1 MEEGCVFNVIIPNL
15 LISFNSRSEI
25 SKDFWSIKDVRHLRG
40 VMLNFKKAFL
50 ACLVI
55 GVYACA
61 ATYSP
66 MSYVDRPCG
75 NDLENLWVD
84 IVAVVDNS
92 HGMTDNGLGDI
103 AATLTTVVSGGT
115 RIGTNYTDPRSTR
128 LALVTYN
135 SQAKAN
141 ADLNKFQNLDD
152 VFNNVFADLQDVAQ
166 TDTSLLSYG
175 LGQAETLFA
184 DGQVG
189 YDRNHYKRVVIV
201 FASSYA
207 GTGDVD
213 PVHAADRLKTSGVT
227 IITVAYNQRGD
238 GSLLDQLSKIATPRY
253 NLTNS
258 VDGNLLVT
266 DIQNALLEINCFC
279 PNDWVQYRQSYY
291 DITSK
296 PFGSCLR
303 PVGISSSWRAA
314 QMNCRNHNENLHTEF
329 TQHKHDFVLAAV
341 QNTTGFNPPYTY
353 HIGLNMVT
361 GTWVWDQPL
370 TFPQPALQ
378 NWTNWA
384 SNYPIISSS
393 MSAVQN
399 QQSGLQTF
407 WKNVA
412 AYTVPGNYF
421 CETYSCDTDN
431 YCVPLND

>member
-1 MEEGCVFNVIIPNL
+1 
-15 LISFNSRSEI
+15 
-25 SKDFWSIKDVRHLRG
+25 
-40 VMLNFKKAFL
+40 MLSFKKTLL

-55 GVYACA
+55 GVYACV

-75 NDLENLWVD
+75 NDLGNLWLD

-92 HGMTDNGLGDI
+92 HGMTDEGLGDI
-103 AATLTTVVSGGT
+103 AATLTTVVSMGT

-152 VFNNVFADLQDVAQ
+152 VFNNVFNDLQDVAQ
-166 TDTSLLSYG
+166 TDISLLSYG
-175 LGQAETLFA
+175 LGKAEQLFA

-189 YDRNHYKRVVIV
+189 YDRNHYKRAVIV
-201 FASSYA
+201 FASAYA

-213 PVHAADRLKTSGVT
+213 PVHAADRLKTSGVK

-238 GSLLDQLSKIATPRY
+238 GSLLDQLSKVASPRY
-253 NLTNS
+253 NFTNNS
-258 VDGNLLVT
+258 DGNLLVN
-266 DIQNALLEINCFC
+266 DIQNALLETNCFC
-279 PNDWVQYRQSYY
+279 PTDWVQYRQSYY
-291 DITSK
+291 DITS
-296 PFGSCLR
+296 PSFGSCLR
-303 PVGISSSWRAA
+303 PVGITANWRAA
-314 QMNCRNHNENLHTEF
+314 QMNCRNQKEKNTNLHTEF

-341 QNTTGFNPPYTY
+341 QNTTGFSMPYTY
-353 HIGLNMVT
+353 HIGLNLVT
-361 GTWVWDQPL
+361 GTWVWDQPI

-384 SNYPIISSS
+384 PGYPIVSSS
-393 MSAVQN
+393 MTAVQN

-412 AYTVPGNYF
+412 AYTAPGNYF

-431 YCVPLND
+431 YCVPTNE